1 MTISTKVRVAGYVHA
16 VVAVLCAGIV
26 VGALFGPSVT
36 RADEDPAPIGAGV
49 VAADEGYRLVP
60 TTSEL
65 SPRGGTFAFQVQDQ
79 TGEPVTRYEELHE
92 RPLHLIVVS
101 RDLAEFHH
109 VHPML
114 DTDGTWTV
122 ELPPLPPGS
131 YRAITDFWITDGP
144 RLALGVDLAVAGVH
158 EPVEPAPPTAVSRV
172 DGYEVTLAAA
182 TGATG
187 EMTAT
192 LTVRRDGEIVRP
204 EPYLGANGHL
214 VALRAGDLA
223 YAHVHPEDDD
233 QDDDDEHGTP
243 STGPV
248 RFEANLDS
256 AGRYG
261 LFFDFRHGGSVHTA
275 TFTFDQMAVTDP
287 IEMEMS

>member
-1 MTISTKVRVAGYVHA
+1 MTASTKVRVAGYVHL
-16 VVAVLCAGIV
+16 VVAVLCAGFV
-26 VGALFGPSVT
+26 VGVLFGPSVT
-36 RADEDPAPIGAGV
+36 SADEDPAPIGAGV

-65 SPRGGTFAFQVQDQ
+65 ARRGGAFSFQVQDQ
-79 TGEPVTRYEELHE
+79 VGEPVTEYEELHE

-101 RDLAEFHH
+101 RDLGEFHH
-109 VHPML
+109 VHPTL
-114 DTDGTWTV
+114 DGAGTWTV
-122 ELPPLPPGS
+122 QLPPLPPGS
-131 YRAITDFWITDGP
+131 YRAITDFWVSDGP
-144 RLALGVDLAVAGVH
+144 RLALGVDLSVAGAY
-158 EPVEPAPPTAVSRV
+158 EPVDPTPPSDVSRV
-172 DGYEVTLAAA
+172 DGYEVTMATA

-223 YAHVHPEDDD
+223 YAHVHP
-233 QDDDDEHGTP
+233 DDDDTD
-243 STGPV
+243 TGAPGGV

-261 LFFDFRHGGSVHTA
+261 LFFDFRHGGRVHTA
-275 TFTFDQMAVTDP
+275 TFSFEQMAVTDP

>member
-1 MTISTKVRVAGYVHA
+1 MTASTKVRVAGYVHV
-16 VVAVLCAGIV
+16 VVAVLCAGLVI
-26 VGALFGPSVT
+26 GALFGPSISQ
-36 RADEDPAPIGAGV
+36 ADDDPAPIGEGV
-49 VAADEGYRLVP
+49 VAAEEGYRFVP

-65 SPRGGTFAFQVQDQ
+65 GRRGGAFAFQIQDQ
-79 TGEPVTRYEELHE
+79 LGEPVTEYEELHE

-109 VHPML
+109 VHPTL
-114 DTDGTWTV
+114 DTTGTWTV

-131 YRAITDFWITDGP
+131 YRAITDFWITGGP
-144 RLALGVDLAVAGVH
+144 RLALGVDLYVAGAH
-158 EPVEPAPPTAVSRV
+158 QPTEPATPTDVSHV
-172 DGYEVTLAAA
+172 DGYEVTLAAT

-192 LTVRRDGEIVRP
+192 LTVRHDGDVVEP
-204 EPYLGANGHL
+204 DPYLGANGHL

-223 YAHVHPEDDD
+223 YAHVHPDEDE
-233 QDDDDEHGTP
+233 DEHDTDTDSEGE
-243 STGPV
+243 V

-261 LFFDFRHGGSVHTA
+261 LFFDFRHGGAVHTA
-275 TFTFDQMAVTDP
+275 TFTFDQRAVTDP